1 MKKSFTFLSLLVAT
15 MFAFQ
20 ANADLWLIGAISPDG
35 WNPSKGAA
43 FTAVDEHNYTLDLE
57 VTATGQQ
64 YYSLTSK
71 LGANNGDWDGIKPY
85 RFGGSMEVVLGTETT
100 LEAGT
105 DQSPYSNF
113 TQAGVYTFTFND
125 STRVLKVVFKEEVVV
140 PTFNGTIYIDKA
152 SIGNIWAWD
161 SDGSYFDN
169 WPGKA
174 INTLE
179 TTQLNGTEYY
189 FFTYTHNASNPGL
202 IFNDGTSQTG
212 DLVPQ
217 DGMVYFY
224 TGGNS
229 VTITDPSAPV
239 TIPDLYL
246 FGPAAQGWDPTKG
259 DKMTYDETSETYSIS
274 INPESPTTFSFTT
287 KLAENA
293 DDWAA
298 IATYRFGADTDGNDF
313 VFNEN
318 YLDSAL
324 ALVQTDQP
332 GHAFA
337 VPAGQYTLT
346 VDLNNKTLVI
356 SGTITPIEP
365 EPTKVYILGNVAGD
379 WDPTTGQEM
388 TSEDGETFTANL
400 VAVDAGDG
408 NSYFSFTKKL
418 GSWDEIAMYRFG
430 AQSEGD
436 YWVTA
441 DNIHDT
447 IPLVDNGKTLRIPA
461 GEYTLTVNLTD
472 MTLLI
477 GGEIIVPVDTAE
489 VYILGE
495 VNGNQWAPKVGVK
508 MEFKDGIY
516 TATITAEPSG
526 ENTAAYFG
534 FSTALAEN
542 DDQGGWDYIAPY
554 RFGPWSEDGNFL
566 MTDELFG
573 EEISLSFEGY
583 STIQIDKG
591 TYNVT
596 IDLENSKLVIEKN
609 VSEKPGDA
617 NNDGNV
623 DVNDVTTIINYI
635 LGKNPTPFNF
645 DNADVNGDTKADV
658 MDVTLIINM
667 ILGISK

>member
-1 MKKSFTFLSLLVAT
+1 MVAT

-20 ANADLWLIGAISPDG
+20 ANADLWLIGAIAPDG
-35 WNPSKGAA
+35 WNPSLGTA

-71 LGANNGDWDGIKPY
+71 LGTDNNDWDGIKPY

-105 DQSPYSNF
+105 DQSPYTNF
-113 TQAGVYTFTFND
+113 SQAGVYTFTFND

-152 SIGNIWAWD
+152 STGNIWAWD
-161 SDGSYFDN
+161 NDGNYFDS
-169 WPGKA
+169 WPGNA

-189 FFTYTHNASNPGL
+189 YFTYTHNAANPGL
-202 IFNDGTSQTG
+202 IFNDGTSQTS
-212 DLVPQ
+212 DLVPE

-229 VTITDPSAPV
+229 VTITDPTAPV
-239 TIPDLYL
+239 TTPDLYL
-246 FGPAAQGWDPTKG
+246 FGPAAQGWDPTMG

-274 INPESPTTFSFTT
+274 INPEAATAFSFTT

-293 DDWAA
+293 DDWDA

-313 VFNEN
+313 VVKEEHLNAP
-318 YLDSAL
+318 LT
-324 ALVQTDQP
+324 LVQTDQP

-337 VPAGQYTLT
+337 IPAGQYTLT
-346 VDLNNKTLVI
+346 VDLNNKTLTI
-356 SGTITPIEP
+356 TGTITPVEP

-400 VAVDAGDG
+400 TAVDAGDG
-408 NSYFSFTKKL
+408 NSYFSFTRKL
-418 GSWDEIAMYRFG
+418 GSWEEIAAYRFG
-430 AQSEGD
+430 AQSDGD
-436 YWVTA
+436 YWVTS

-447 IPLVDNGKTLRIPA
+447 IQLVDNGNTLRIPA

-477 GGEIIVPVDTAE
+477 GGEIIT
-489 VYILGE
+489 
-495 VNGNQWAPKVGVK
+495 N
-508 MEFKDGIY
+508 
-516 TATITAEPSG
+516 
-526 ENTAAYFG
+526 
-534 FSTALAEN
+534 
-542 DDQGGWDYIAPY
+542 
-554 RFGPWSEDGNFL
+554 
-566 MTDELFG
+566 
-573 EEISLSFEGY
+573 
-583 STIQIDKG
+583 
-591 TYNVT
+591 
-596 IDLENSKLVIEKN
+596 
-609 VSEKPGDA
+609 KPGDA
-617 NNDGNV
+617 NQDGTV
-623 DVNDVTTIINYI
+623 DVRDITTIINYI
-635 LGKNPTPFNF
+635 LGNNPDPFNLN
-645 DNADVNGDTKADV
+645 NANVNGDETVNV
-658 MDVTLIINM
+658 MDVTAIINM
-667 ILGISK
+667 ILGTTE